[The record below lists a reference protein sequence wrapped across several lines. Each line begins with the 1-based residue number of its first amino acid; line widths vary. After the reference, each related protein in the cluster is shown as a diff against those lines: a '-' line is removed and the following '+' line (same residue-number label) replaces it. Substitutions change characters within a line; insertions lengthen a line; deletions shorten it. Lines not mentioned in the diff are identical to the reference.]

1 MDYLHINVDTTFIN
15 AQRVNDIV
23 MFTKTNQYK
32 GQTLVFQS
40 WQEPIDRNKIPLYKK
55 LFRETEHINKI
66 WFVQDDYKYEDWVKE
81 YDFVTYVDFLA
92 YQTYRY
98 LSDHNKS
105 WNHNATKFLCHTGTP
120 HKFNR
125 TVLIYNLY
133 KEGLLD
139 NCEYSYPAFSKEVQ
153 DSCRPLLPNLEH
165 DEFYTWINEVCKEA
179 SVDNYSNGNPH
190 NDWLW
195 GLSPEQELV
204 KNMLFNVTVETW
216 FCEIQNTMPF
226 LTEKTWKPIINCLP
240 FIHVGEPGSLQKL
253 KNLGY
258 RTFEDYF
265 VEQYDDITDPI
276 LRMNAI
282 VKNIKHWHTNILDYK
297 DSIKQDVEHNYNHF
311 NNVMQTMIENV
322 NAIDDIDI
330 LVDYTLE
337 SVLKNRPD
345 LRLTS

>member
-165 DEFYTWINEVCKEA
+165 DEFYTWINAVCKEA

>member
-66 WFVQDDYKYEDWVKE
+66 WFVQDDYKYEDWIQD
-81 YDFVTYVDFLA
+81 YNFVTHFDLLP
-92 YQTYRY
+92 YQVYRY
-98 LSDHNKS
+98 NSDHNKS
-105 WNHNATKFLCHTGTP
+105 WNHNATKFLCHTGSP

-153 DSCRPLLPNLEH
+153 DSCRLLLPNLEH
-165 DEFYTWINEVCKEA
+165 DEFYTWVNEVSKEPTLGI
-179 SVDNYSNGNPH
+179 YSNGNH
-190 NDWLW
+190 HDDYIFGCILARSDAENT
-195 GLSPEQELV
+195 
-204 KNMLFNVTVETW
+204 LFNVTVETW

-226 LTEKTWKPIINCLP
+226 LTEKTWKPIMNCLP

-297 DSIKQDVEHNYNHF
+297 DNIKQDVEHNYNLF
-311 NNVMQTMIENV
+311 INNMQQMIENV
-322 NAIDDIDI
+322 NTIDDIDL
-330 LVDYTLE
+330 LVDYTEETL
-337 SVLKNRPD
+337 LKNRPD